1 MYISWKDKKV
11 QDVPNPLKDSIARC
25 GWRWKIK
32 LTKRICFRQGISLS
46 LAAQVLPA
54 DAVSLTMNI
63 EEVRK
68 VLGVSSF

>member
-1 MYISWKDKKV
+1 MTLVASTVRLEVEDKAYKKNLF
-11 QDVPNPLKDSIARC
+11 QTGN
-25 GWRWKIK
+25 
-32 LTKRICFRQGISLS
+32 FS
-46 LAAQVLPA
+46 LACSQVLPA